1 MFPVEPQNETAIEN
15 TSNQDTNRK
24 LIKRKQRTDRV
35 KTGEKIMEA
44 QNESSNKKKKEKL
57 TEELFVNR
65 WTLRINNPE
74 L

>member
-44 QNESSNKKKKEKL
+44 
-57 TEELFVNR
+57 
-65 WTLRINNPE
+65 
-74 L
+74 